1 MLNMTLSIASG
12 LSFLHTTISG
22 SRKPMIAHRDLKTKN
37 ILVKDDLT
45 CCIADF
51 GLALSEDDNIEEEV
65 EKNNRETTIQYM
77 APEVLEL
84 YQRKRK
90 ALNDIQSYT
99 RADIY
104 SFGLV
109 LWELCMATHMDV
121 ASHKDLHERTMYLTQ
136 PYENEINQEHS
147 LYPKQQERE
156 IMERLVLEKE
166 IRPAIP
172 AQWDLP
178 NSPFENM
185 ANLMQECWKTK
196 PESRRTALNVKKLIR
211 KILNPKIIEETGS
224 SQKYAGIQSNGS
236 TIPMSQRVQI
246 S

>member
-1 MLNMTLSIASG
+1 MPISLAYRLR
-12 LSFLHTTISG
+12 FL
-22 SRKPMIAHRDLKTKN
+22 R
-37 ILVKDDLT
+37 
-45 CCIADF
+45 
-51 GLALSEDDNIEEEV
+51 
-65 EKNNRETTIQYM
+65 
-77 APEVLEL
+77 
-84 YQRKRK
+84 
-90 ALNDIQSYT
+90 SYF
-99 RADIY
+99 I
-104 SFGLV
+104 F
-109 LWELCMATHMDV
+109 
-121 ASHKDLHERTMYLTQ
+121 Q
-136 PYENEINQEHS
+136 
-147 LYPKQQERE
+147 
-156 IMERLVLEKE
+156 E
-166 IRPAIP
+166 IRPTIP